1 MVIPKIKPKVIPKI
15 KSSNIIDKQE
25 KRIIFTRQVKF
36 LPKLRSIKTSLN
48 NVSLDENVNEIL
60 FDAVTRTHQIVIHV
74 YQFIRLYILKQYH
87 DKQVIPEITT
97 DFIAMVIKA
106 LMENAKSGRNPKDEN
121 LKMFNEFKKF
131 YMTDY
136 KKLGYKKKINGINLS
151 HILDCMEVDIKTNI
165 ENNIKM
171 HFMSYVR
178 RFVNSSF
185 KAKHNILLE
194 KSIKGTKTKLRKELN
209 KE

>member
-15 KSSNIIDKQE
+15 KPKVIPNIKSSNTIDKQE
-25 KRIIFTRQVKF
+25 KSKIFTRQVKF
-36 LPKLRSIKTSLN
+36 LPKLRSIKTSLK

-136 KKLGYKKKINGINLS
+136 KKLGYKKKINGINWNLK
-151 HILDCMEVDIKTNI
+151 IIK
-165 ENNIKM
+165 
-171 HFMSYVR
+171 S
-178 RFVNSSF
+178 
-185 KAKHNILLE
+185 L
-194 KSIKGTKTKLRKELN
+194 
-209 KE
+209 